1 MTRTV
6 RTLLVLCAL
15 AIHPLAQATPPAESW
30 PSTKCSNGD
39 YWLAFAEVEM
49 CFERSDIRRLEH
61 SNLPSPTV
69 TMQLHDGEQTT
80 DLTFSRLDDQMLTG
94 GLHEHLGKSVS
105 ETFELLRQSNGG
117 EKHDLAREVMDV
129 DQNATV
135 RVYGNGQSKA
145 YALLRESGKYSSIFM
160 LHKDREGGIKIGG
173 EFDQHLA
180 ERLLSA
186 MRP

>member
-1 MTRTV
+1 MTGKV
-6 RTLLVLCAL
+6 RTLFVLGAL
-15 AIHPLAQATPPAESW
+15 AIQPFAQATPPAEPW
-30 PSTKCSNGD
+30 PSTECSDGD

-69 TMQLHDGEQTT
+69 TIQLHDGEQTT
-80 DLTFSRLDDQMLTG
+80 DLTFSRLDDKMLTG

-105 ETFELLRQSNGG
+105 GTFELLRQSNGG
-117 EKHDLAREVMDV
+117 EEHDLTREVMDV

-135 RVYGNGQSKA
+135 RVYETGPSKA
-145 YALLRESGKYSSIFM
+145 YALLRESGQYSSIF
-160 LHKDREGGIKIGG
+160 LLYADREGGIKIGG
-173 EFDQHLA
+173 EFDQQLA